1 MKKKLVSIML
11 VAAMALSV
19 AACGSSKGNSAKT
32 DGTEAMA
39 SSVSKTPDNQISI
52 NLASEP
58 QTIDPAL
65 NSTVDGGC
73 MIVNS
78 FAGLYTY
85 DKDGNLIPQ
94 LASDMPEVS
103 DDGTVYTVKM
113 IKSQWSN
120 GEEVTAN
127 DFVYSWNRVIDE
139 KTAAD
144 YAYLFDIIARNDDG
158 SLAVEATDDYTLKI
172 TLTNPCPYF
181 NDLMA
186 FPTFFPVYQ
195 KDVEKA
201 DPDGKNP
208 GKWCQEA
215 GFVSNGAYTLK
226 SWKHNESMVY
236 VKNPK
241 YYDADNVTMDEIH
254 IMLSADD
261 TATYAAYNSGDLD
274 FVDTVPNDEI
284 STLNGKNSDFHIIP
298 NLGTYYVGFNV
309 NDPIFDG
316 KTVEQAESMRK
327 AMNLLI
333 DREFIVENVGQTGQV
348 VADSFVPAGMS
359 DGNGGVFKTDDTSY
373 YDATKTGADQVEEAK
388 KLLES
393 AGYTFTDNGDGTYK
407 CDPAISMTFLTN
419 DDSGH
424 VAVGESMQQ
433 DFALLGINMEIKSED
448 WNVFIEDRKSG
459 NFTIAREGWLADYN
473 DPINMLEIFTTDS
486 GNNDMQLGK
495 GDKPSDSAPDWTDYN
510 KLIKEIRTTSDFS
523 KRVDLMHQAEDMLMD
538 TGAVMPIYY
547 YNDIYMLKSNIKG
560 IYSTIYGMK
569 YFMYATKE
577 K

>member
-19 AACGSSKGNSAKT
+19 VACGSSKGNSAKT

-58 QTIDPAL
+58 QSIDPAL
-65 NSTVDGGC
+65 NSAVDGGC

-85 DKDGNLIPQ
+85 DKDGKLIPQ

-103 DDGTVYTVKM
+103 DDETVYTVKM

-127 DFVYSWNRVIDE
+127 DFVYSWNRAADE

-186 FPTFFPVYQ
+186 FPTYFPVYQ

-236 VKNPK
+236 VKNPNF
-241 YYDADNVTMDEIH
+241 YDAANVTMDELH
-254 IMLSADD
+254 FMLSADD
-261 TATYAAYNSGDLD
+261 TAIYAAYNSGDLD
-274 FVDTVPNDEI
+274 YIDTVPNDEI
-284 STLNGKNSDFHIIP
+284 PSLNGVNPEFGILD
-298 NLGTYYVGFNV
+298 NLGTYYIGFNV
-309 NDPIFDG
+309 NDPVFDG
-316 KTVEQAESMRK
+316 KTEEEAAKMRE
-327 AMNLLI
+327 AISLLV
-333 DREFIVENVGQTGQV
+333 DRQFIVENVGQTGQIP
-348 VADSFVPAGMS
+348 ADSFVPEGMA
-359 DGNGGVFKTDDTSY
+359 DGNGGVFKTADTSY
-373 YDATKTGADQVEEAK
+373 YDATATGAGELETAK
-388 KLLES
+388 GLLEE
-393 AGYTFTDNGDGTYK
+393 AGYTFTDNGDGTYAV
-407 CDPAISMTFLTN
+407 DPAISMTYLTN
-419 DDSGH
+419 DGTAH
-424 VAVGESMQQ
+424 IAVAESVQQ
-433 DFALLGINMEIKSED
+433 DVALLGINLEIKSED
-448 WNVFIEDRKSG
+448 WNVFLEDRKSG

-473 DPINMLEIFTTDS
+473 DPVNMLEIFTSDS

-495 GDKPSDSAPDWTDYN
+495 GTPVSSSPDWTAYDE
-510 KLIKEIRTTSDFS
+510 LISQIRTTTDFAA
-523 KRVDLMHQAEDMLMD
+523 RVDLMHQAEDMLMD
-538 TGAVMPIYY
+538 TWAVVPIYY
-547 YNDIYMLKSNIKG
+547 YNDIYMQKSNVTG
-560 IYSTIYGMK
+560 IYATIFGMK
-569 YFMYATKE
+569 YFMYATKTA
-577 K
+577 